1 MLRPEGHITIGA
13 DGSGTNN
20 FVGYLHSV
28 SISPTSMSDE
38 DIKQMYDQ
46 TKQSALPS
54 LVDDDFE
61 ETDPNSRFVLSPAMK
76 PVFDKPE
83 PFTLSAAT
91 PDFNIDPLGN
101 GGYIYPHAHRP
112 MARLSLKIPSRVAQF
127 NVSFSSVLL
136 RRSVRPDGPCE
147 QQTLLSLRSCLR
159 ALRQGEGSQRS

>member
-54 LVDDDFE
+54 LGDDDFE
-61 ETDPNSRFVLSPAMK
+61 ETDPNSHFVLSPAMK

-83 PFTLSAAT
+83 PFTLYNCGNMFTIRTHIGRWQDLGKYVWLACRSQVCK
-91 PDFNIDPLGN
+91 DQDRSISDNIFAELFVD
-101 GGYIYPHAHRP
+101 
-112 MARLSLKIPSRVAQF
+112 
-127 NVSFSSVLL
+127 
-136 RRSVRPDGPCE
+136 
-147 QQTLLSLRSCLR
+147 QT
-159 ALRQGEGSQRS
+159 

>member
-1 MLRPEGHITIGA
+1 
-13 DGSGTNN
+13 
-20 FVGYLHSV
+20 
-28 SISPTSMSDE
+28 MSDE

-46 TKQSALPS
+46 TKQSVLPS
-54 LVDDDFE
+54 LGDDDFE

-112 MARLSLKIPSRVAQF
+112 MARLGKICLARLSKSSL
-127 NVSFSSVLL
+127 
-136 RRSVRPDGPCE
+136 
-147 QQTLLSLRSCLR
+147 
-159 ALRQGEGSQRS
+159 QRSR

>member
-46 TKQSALPS
+46 TKQSVLPS
-54 LVDDDFE
+54 LGDDDFE

-83 PFTLSAAT
+83 PSRSQLLPLISTSIHWAT
-91 PDFNIDPLGN
+91 EDISIRTHIGRWQDLGKYVWLACRSQVCKDQDRSISDNIFAELFVD
-101 GGYIYPHAHRP
+101 
-112 MARLSLKIPSRVAQF
+112 
-127 NVSFSSVLL
+127 
-136 RRSVRPDGPCE
+136 
-147 QQTLLSLRSCLR
+147 QT
-159 ALRQGEGSQRS
+159 

>member
-46 TKQSALPS
+46 TKQSVLPS
-54 LVDDDFE
+54 LGDDDFE
-61 ETDPNSRFVLSPAMK
+61 ETDSNSRFVLSPAMK

-112 MARLSLKIPSRVAQF
+112 MARLGKICLARLSKSSL
-127 NVSFSSVLL
+127 
-136 RRSVRPDGPCE
+136 
-147 QQTLLSLRSCLR
+147 
-159 ALRQGEGSQRS
+159 QRSR

>member
-54 LVDDDFE
+54 LGDDDFE

-101 GGYIYPHAHRP
+101 GGYIYHEVEGDFVV
-112 MARLSLKIPSRVAQF
+112 MATVDDIEGLAEKKGGL
-127 NVSFSSVLL
+127 
-136 RRSVRPDGPCE
+136 E
-147 QQTLLSLRSCLR
+147 QP
-159 ALRQGEGSQRS
+159 GSDLEACM